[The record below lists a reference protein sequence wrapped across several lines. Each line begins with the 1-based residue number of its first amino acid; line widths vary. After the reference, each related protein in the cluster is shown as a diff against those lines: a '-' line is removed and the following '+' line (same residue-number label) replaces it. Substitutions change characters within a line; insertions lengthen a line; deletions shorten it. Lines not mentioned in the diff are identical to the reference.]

1 MTPQRPAGTALEQTW
16 ATSRDEEVA
25 IRLGSLTLHGRLN
38 VPDHCV
44 GMVVF
49 AHGSGSSRHSP
60 RNIEVADELHTVGLG
75 TLLFDLLTEAEEED
89 RSNVFDVELLAG
101 RLAEVTHWLR
111 GRPGLAMLPV
121 GYFGASTGA
130 AAALWAAATPRLRI
144 AAVVSRGGRVD
155 LARDRLADVSA
166 PTLMIVGGYDE
177 VVLDLNRRAAA
188 EMTCEHEL
196 RVIQGASHLFAE
208 GDALRK
214 VSIMARDWFLAHR
227 HPNGVDNGDG
237 GEGGAGW
244 AMP

>member
-1 MTPQRPAGTALEQTW
+1 MTPQRSTSTELEQVW
-16 ATSRDEEVA
+16 ASSRDEEVA
-25 IRLGSLTLHGRLN
+25 IGLGSLTLHGRLT

-44 GMVVF
+44 GMVIF

-60 RNIEVADELHTVGLG
+60 RNTEVADELRTVGLG
-75 TLLFDLLTEAEEED
+75 TLLFDLLTESEEED
-89 RSNVFDVELLAG
+89 RLNVFDVELLAE

-155 LARDRLADVSA
+155 LARDRLAEVSA
-166 PTLMIVGGYDE
+166 PTLLIVGGYDE

-188 EMTCEHEL
+188 ELTCEHEL
-196 RVIQGASHLFAE
+196 RVIPGASHLFAE
-208 GDALRK
+208 GDALRT

-227 HPNGVDNGDG
+227 HPNGVHQ
-237 GEGGAGW
+237 GGAGW

>member
-1 MTPQRPAGTALEQTW
+1 MTPQRSTSTELEQVW
-16 ATSRDEEVA
+16 ASSRDEEVA
-25 IRLGSLTLHGRLN
+25 IGLGSLTLHGRLT

-44 GMVVF
+44 GMVIF

-60 RNIEVADELHTVGLG
+60 RNIEVADELRTVGLG
-75 TLLFDLLTEAEEED
+75 TLLFDLLTESEEED

-155 LARDRLADVSA
+155 LARDRLAEVSA
-166 PTLMIVGGYDE
+166 PTLLIVGGYDE

-188 EMTCEHEL
+188 ELTCEHEL
-196 RVIQGASHLFAE
+196 RVIPGASHLFAE
-208 GDALRK
+208 GDALRT

-227 HPNGVDNGDG
+227 HPNGVDQ
-237 GEGGAGW
+237 GGAGW

>member
-1 MTPQRPAGTALEQTW
+1 MTPQQPTGTALEQLW
-16 ATSRDEEVA
+16 AQARDEEVT
-25 IRLGSLTLHGRLN
+25 IDLGPVALHGRLT

-44 GMVVF
+44 GLVVF
-49 AHGSGSSRHSP
+49 AHGSGSSRNSP
-60 RNIEVADELHTVGLG
+60 RNIEVADELQTVGLG

-130 AAALWAAATPRLRI
+130 AAALWAAATPRMRI
-144 AAVVSRGGRVD
+144 AAVVARGGRVD
-155 LARDRLADVSA
+155 LARERLADVSS

-196 RVIQGASHLFAE
+196 HVIQGASHLFAE

-214 VSIMARDWFLAHR
+214 VAIMARNWFLAHR
-227 HPNGVDNGDG
+227 HPNGVDNGA
-237 GEGGAGW
+237 AGW

>member
-1 MTPQRPAGTALEQTW
+1 MTPQHSTSTALEQVW
-16 ATSRDEEVA
+16 ASSRDEEVA
-25 IRLGSLTLHGRLN
+25 IELGPLTLHGRLT

-44 GMVVF
+44 GMVIF

-60 RNIEVADELHTVGLG
+60 RNIEVADELRTVGLG
-75 TLLFDLLTEAEEED
+75 TLLFDLLTEIEEED
-89 RSNVFDVELLAG
+89 RANVFDVELLAG

-144 AAVVSRGGRVD
+144 SAVVSRGGRVD
-155 LARDRLADVSA
+155 LARERLADVSA

-196 RVIQGASHLFAE
+196 RVIQGAGHLFAE

-214 VSIMARDWFLAHR
+214 VSIMARDWFLTHR
-227 HPNGVDNGDG
+227 HGNGAD
-237 GEGGAGW
+237 EGGAGW